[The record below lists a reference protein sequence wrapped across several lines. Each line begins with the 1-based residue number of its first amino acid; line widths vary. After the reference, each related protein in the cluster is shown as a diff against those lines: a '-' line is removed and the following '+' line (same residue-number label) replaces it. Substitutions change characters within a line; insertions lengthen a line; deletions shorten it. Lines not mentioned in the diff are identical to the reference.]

1 MSDQPVNIG
10 TISNTPLIQQE
21 FLRWLSD
28 PNEYFIW
35 VQHTLHGDVLVKD
48 SDGKEQWSLPKGKK
62 LMPKFKTVV
71 FNGIEKSME
80 DGFEEAEYTVDPQM
94 TDMAAVNITNKLRY
108 YLNQFTFHA
117 DYNEEQIRQMMMPI
131 ADDMDEYLKRN
142 QKVFMISDD
151 NITSIAIGIKTL
163 IYTAFK
169 MSRMRDFYTEVMK
182 IGIGQGQPAKSDK
195 VFGIF
200 PKPSMG
206 G

>member
-10 TISNTPLIQQE
+10 TISSTPLIQQE

-48 SDGKEQWSLPKGKK
+48 SDGKEAWELPKAKK
-62 LMPKFKTVV
+62 LVQKYMKVDFD
-71 FNGIEKSME
+71 GIEKSVL
-80 DGFEEAEYTVDPQM
+80 DGFEEVDYTVDPQM
-94 TDMAAVNITNKLRY
+94 SDMASVNITNKLRY

-117 DYNEEQIRQMMMPI
+117 DYEDEQIRQMMMPI

-142 QKVFMISDD
+142 QREFGISDD

-169 MSRMRDFYTEVMK
+169 MSKMRAFYTDVLK
-182 IGIGQGQPAKSDK
+182 IGIGTQGQQKSDK
-195 VFGIF
+195 VLGIF
-200 PKPSMG
+200 PKPSIG
-206 G
+206 